1 MTKSIIIVNFVSLD
15 KVLINTMGEGCWGG
29 RWKGKGWVGWP
40 PVMGKAWW
48 GGGWIIA
55 TVKVAIKENKG
66 NKVLKEN
73 NEEYSFAKTC
83 RGGKGWRVKGE
94 GWRLTGVGWWKIL
107 KNIYYQ
113 WLQSLLLIRKFFTKT
128 IFRVNQQTNSILYI
142 VSNGQIIYIRINI
155 LYISKGIESLPQTLL
170 F

>member
-94 GWRLTGVGWWKIL
+94 GWRVKGEGRYWKIFIINDCSPYFWL
-107 KNIYYQ
+107 ESFLPRQYFVWINKLTQYYI
-113 WLQSLLLIRKFFTKT
+113 LSLMDK
-128 IFRVNQQTNSILYI
+128 
-142 VSNGQIIYIRINI
+142 
-155 LYISKGIESLPQTLL
+155 
-170 F
+170 

>member
-1 MTKSIIIVNFVSLD
+1 
-15 KVLINTMGEGCWGG
+15 
-29 RWKGKGWVGWP
+29 
-40 PVMGKAWW
+40 MGKAWW

-94 GWRLTGVGWWKIL
+94 GWRVKADGWRVREDIEKYLLSMTAVLT
-107 KNIYYQ
+107 
-113 WLQSLLLIRKFFTKT
+113 SD
-128 IFRVNQQTNSILYI
+128 
-142 VSNGQIIYIRINI
+142 
-155 LYISKGIESLPQTLL
+155 
-170 F
+170 